1 MNAEHISS
9 TYLTADATT
18 HLLIMT
24 STHPT
29 QDQAGLEVAP
39 PPYDGTYSNL
49 ELQPL
54 DLSIPERYHNSRNAH
69 FDNDPEVPIGTYP
82 ERGVQ
87 PQQQP
92 QPFIKQTQPKPMR
105 APIVQS
111 AASMAQLKKRQR
123 KGKIQTIFCLLLMV
137 GFLVVGGII
146 AGVLSYNANN

>member
-1 MNAEHISS
+1 
-9 TYLTADATT
+9 
-18 HLLIMT
+18 MT
-24 STHPT
+24 STHPV

-54 DLSIPERYHNSRNAH
+54 GLSLPERYHNSRNANFH
-69 FDNDPEVPIGTYP
+69 TDPEVLIGTYP
-82 ERGVQ
+82 ESGS
-87 PQQQP
+87 QP
-92 QPFIKQTQPKPMR
+92 QPQPQRFIKQAQPKPTR
-105 APIVQS
+105 AAIAES